1 MSGDRSASR
10 SSRRSPRAGRPTRPA
25 PAAALTEGFK
35 LGFVITAVTMVV
47 GVLAALLLFRED
59 GRGEKVDLAAVQSAA
74 IEGG

>member
-1 MSGDRSASR
+1 
-10 SSRRSPRAGRPTRPA
+10 
-25 PAAALTEGFK
+25 
-35 LGFVITAVTMVV
+35 MVV